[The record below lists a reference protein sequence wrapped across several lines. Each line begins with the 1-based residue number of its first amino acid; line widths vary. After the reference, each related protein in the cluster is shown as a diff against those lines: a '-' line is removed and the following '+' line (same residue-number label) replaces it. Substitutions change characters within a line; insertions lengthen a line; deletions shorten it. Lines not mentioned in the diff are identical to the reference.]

1 MKKNLII
8 ITSLFLAVVLCVNAE
23 KRTLVVKGTIPRPV
37 GATEVFVD
45 HPDSIVI
52 VPGEFV
58 SDIEVNVTDFKGD
71 TLSQFVFPAQSTSV
85 VDLESLIPQE
95 GRVIEIK
102 DDTGVICE
110 IHE

>member
-1 MKKNLII
+1 MKNNLII
-8 ITSLFLAVVLCVNAE
+8 ITSLL
-23 KRTLVVKGTIPRPV
+23 
-37 GATEVFVD
+37 
-45 HPDSIVI
+45 
-52 VPGEFV
+52 

-102 DDTGVICE
+102 DDTGVTCE
-110 IHE
+110 IQE